1 MFSPKRDETRPG
13 YEMRKEHIA
22 IGVMILLCLPIL
34 AIYVTFFAQAFVA
47 DGKLSLSNF
56 RFLYTTIV
64 MGQYTVPTMG
74 PAFRNT
80 VVFTLC
86 VTACEVVISLM
97 AGYAL
102 SRMRF
107 TGRNFLQKLLLI
119 LRLFPG
125 VLLLISILYVLMYTK
140 LLNTLLGVVLFAI
153 ALRLP
158 GSTFIIRNFFNDIPK
173 DIENSALVDGCNRLT
188 AFFQVIIHM
197 VKPGIASISMFAFM
211 SAWSN
216 YLLFNTLILTGK
228 VPIMATYL
236 RSLSMND
243 QMIADYGVFSAMA
256 LVYMLPVFV
265 FFIISQKSLM
275 IRIENLRK
283 EYDAKTVALDG
294 IDLVFEDSTFVALL
308 GPSGCGKTTTL
319 NCIAGLLE
327 PTSGKIF
334 FGDKDVTQLQPK
346 DRNIGMVFQ
355 SYALYPHLKVIDNI
369 AFPLKQKGMKK
380 AERYEKVRKIAKM
393 LQIEYLLERKPTQL
407 SGGQQQR
414 VSMARALV
422 KEPDVLLLDEPMS
435 NLDARLKIEIRIQ
448 QYDTPEH
455 LYHYPANLF
464 VAKFMGNPPMNFID
478 AALSA
483 DGTRVEGAGFSLP
496 LEQHMAQGG
505 KKFAG
510 HAVKVG
516 VRSHLMAVHTEKV
529 PQAMEMRL
537 QIAENLGKEILI
549 SGMVGDSFVRVTVP
563 ENHDTFEQYKAISRS
578 EKPLVY
584 LTMTGVYNIFDTESG
599 VNIAL
604 EK

>member
-1 MFSPKRDETRPG
+1 
-13 YEMRKEHIA
+13 
-22 IGVMILLCLPIL
+22 
-34 AIYVTFFAQAFVA
+34 
-47 DGKLSLSNF
+47 
-56 RFLYTTIV
+56 
-64 MGQYTVPTMG
+64 
-74 PAFRNT
+74 
-80 VVFTLC
+80 
-86 VTACEVVISLM
+86 
-97 AGYAL
+97 
-102 SRMRF
+102 
-107 TGRNFLQKLLLI
+107 
-119 LRLFPG
+119 
-125 VLLLISILYVLMYTK
+125 
-140 LLNTLLGVVLFAI
+140 
-153 ALRLP
+153 
-158 GSTFIIRNFFNDIPK
+158 
-173 DIENSALVDGCNRLT
+173 
-188 AFFQVIIHM
+188 
-197 VKPGIASISMFAFM
+197 
-211 SAWSN
+211 
-216 YLLFNTLILTGK
+216 
-228 VPIMATYL
+228 
-236 RSLSMND
+236 
-243 QMIADYGVFSAMA
+243 
-256 LVYMLPVFV
+256 
-265 FFIISQKSLM
+265 M

-283 EYDAKTVALDG
+283 EYDAKTVALDD

-380 AERYEKVRKIAKM
+380 AERYEKARKIAEM
-393 LQIEYLLERKPTQL
+393 LQIEYLLDRKPTQL

-435 NLDARLKIEIRIQ
+435 NLDARLKIEIRDEIRRVQQETGITSIIVTHDQEEAMAIADKIAILDNGRIQ

-529 PQAMEMRL
+529 PQSMEMRL

-563 ENHDTFEQYKAISRS
+563 ENHDTYEQYKAISRS
-578 EKPLVY
+578 EKPFVY

>member
-1 MFSPKRDETRPG
+1 MEIRLDRIAKSFDKRRVIQP
-13 YEMRKEHIA
+13 
-22 IGVMILLCLPIL
+22 
-34 AIYVTFFAQAFVA
+34 
-47 DGKLSLSNF
+47 
-56 RFLYTTIV
+56 TTL
-64 MGQYTVPTMG
+64 T
-74 PAFRNT
+74 
-80 VVFTLC
+80 
-86 VTACEVVISLM
+86 
-97 AGYAL
+97 
-102 SRMRF
+102 
-107 TGRNFLQKLLLI
+107 
-119 LRLFPG
+119 
-125 VLLLISILYVLMYTK
+125 
-140 LLNTLLGVVLFAI
+140 
-153 ALRLP
+153 
-158 GSTFIIRNFFNDIPK
+158 IRNGSF
-173 DIENSALVDGCNRLT
+173 T
-188 AFFQVIIHM
+188 
-197 VKPGIASISMFAFM
+197 
-211 SAWSN
+211 
-216 YLLFNTLILTGK
+216 T
-228 VPIMATYL
+228 
-236 RSLSMND
+236 
-243 QMIADYGVFSAMA
+243 
-256 LVYMLPVFV
+256 
-265 FFIISQKSLM
+265 
-275 IRIENLRK
+275 
-283 EYDAKTVALDG
+283 
-294 IDLVFEDSTFVALL
+294 LL

-380 AERYEKVRKIAKM
+380 AERYEKARKIAKM
-393 LQIEYLLERKPTQL
+393 LQIEYLLDRKPTQL

-435 NLDARLKIEIRIQ
+435 NLDARLKIEIRDEIRRVQQETGITSIIVTHDQEEAMAIADKIAILDNGRIQ

>member
-1 MFSPKRDETRPG
+1 
-13 YEMRKEHIA
+13 
-22 IGVMILLCLPIL
+22 
-34 AIYVTFFAQAFVA
+34 
-47 DGKLSLSNF
+47 
-56 RFLYTTIV
+56 
-64 MGQYTVPTMG
+64 
-74 PAFRNT
+74 
-80 VVFTLC
+80 
-86 VTACEVVISLM
+86 
-97 AGYAL
+97 
-102 SRMRF
+102 
-107 TGRNFLQKLLLI
+107 
-119 LRLFPG
+119 
-125 VLLLISILYVLMYTK
+125 
-140 LLNTLLGVVLFAI
+140 
-153 ALRLP
+153 
-158 GSTFIIRNFFNDIPK
+158 
-173 DIENSALVDGCNRLT
+173 
-188 AFFQVIIHM
+188 
-197 VKPGIASISMFAFM
+197 
-211 SAWSN
+211 
-216 YLLFNTLILTGK
+216 
-228 VPIMATYL
+228 
-236 RSLSMND
+236 
-243 QMIADYGVFSAMA
+243 
-256 LVYMLPVFV
+256 
-265 FFIISQKSLM
+265 M

-283 EYDAKTVALDG
+283 EYDAKTVALDD

-380 AERYEKVRKIAKM
+380 AERYEKARKIAEM
-393 LQIEYLLERKPTQL
+393 LQIEYLLDRKPTQL
-407 SGGQQQR
+407 AGGQQQR

-435 NLDARLKIEIRIQ
+435 NLDARLKIEIRDEIRRVQQETGITSIIVTHDQEEAMAIADKIAILDNGRIQ

-529 PQAMEMRL
+529 PQSMEMRL

-578 EKPLVY
+578 EKPFVY

>member
-1 MFSPKRDETRPG
+1 
-13 YEMRKEHIA
+13 
-22 IGVMILLCLPIL
+22 
-34 AIYVTFFAQAFVA
+34 
-47 DGKLSLSNF
+47 
-56 RFLYTTIV
+56 
-64 MGQYTVPTMG
+64 
-74 PAFRNT
+74 
-80 VVFTLC
+80 
-86 VTACEVVISLM
+86 
-97 AGYAL
+97 
-102 SRMRF
+102 
-107 TGRNFLQKLLLI
+107 
-119 LRLFPG
+119 
-125 VLLLISILYVLMYTK
+125 
-140 LLNTLLGVVLFAI
+140 
-153 ALRLP
+153 
-158 GSTFIIRNFFNDIPK
+158 
-173 DIENSALVDGCNRLT
+173 
-188 AFFQVIIHM
+188 
-197 VKPGIASISMFAFM
+197 
-211 SAWSN
+211 
-216 YLLFNTLILTGK
+216 
-228 VPIMATYL
+228 
-236 RSLSMND
+236 
-243 QMIADYGVFSAMA
+243 
-256 LVYMLPVFV
+256 
-265 FFIISQKSLM
+265 M

-283 EYDAKTVALDG
+283 EYDAKTVALDD

-380 AERYEKVRKIAKM
+380 AERYEKARKIAKM
-393 LQIEYLLERKPTQL
+393 LQIEYLLDRKPTQL

-422 KEPDVLLLDEPMS
+422 KEPDVLLLDEIRRVQQETGITSIIVTHDQEEAMAIADKIAI
-435 NLDARLKIEIRIQ
+435 LDNGRIQ
-448 QYDTPEH
+448 QYDTPER

-478 AALSA
+478 AAISA

-529 PQAMEMRL
+529 PQAMGMRL
-537 QIAENLGKEILI
+537 QIAENLGKELLI

-563 ENHDTFEQYKAISRS
+563 ENHDAFEQYKAIARS

>member
-1 MFSPKRDETRPG
+1 
-13 YEMRKEHIA
+13 
-22 IGVMILLCLPIL
+22 
-34 AIYVTFFAQAFVA
+34 
-47 DGKLSLSNF
+47 
-56 RFLYTTIV
+56 
-64 MGQYTVPTMG
+64 
-74 PAFRNT
+74 
-80 VVFTLC
+80 
-86 VTACEVVISLM
+86 
-97 AGYAL
+97 
-102 SRMRF
+102 
-107 TGRNFLQKLLLI
+107 
-119 LRLFPG
+119 
-125 VLLLISILYVLMYTK
+125 
-140 LLNTLLGVVLFAI
+140 
-153 ALRLP
+153 
-158 GSTFIIRNFFNDIPK
+158 
-173 DIENSALVDGCNRLT
+173 
-188 AFFQVIIHM
+188 
-197 VKPGIASISMFAFM
+197 
-211 SAWSN
+211 
-216 YLLFNTLILTGK
+216 
-228 VPIMATYL
+228 
-236 RSLSMND
+236 
-243 QMIADYGVFSAMA
+243 
-256 LVYMLPVFV
+256 
-265 FFIISQKSLM
+265 M

-283 EYDAKTVALDG
+283 EYDAKTVALDD

-380 AERYEKVRKIAKM
+380 AERYEKARKIAEM
-393 LQIEYLLERKPTQL
+393 LQIEYLLDRKPTQL

-435 NLDARLKIEIRIQ
+435 NLDARLKIEIRDEIRRVQQETGITSIIVTHDQEEAMAIADKIAILDNGRIQ

-529 PQAMEMRL
+529 PQSMEMRL

-549 SGMVGDSFVRVTVP
+549 SGVVGDSFVRVTVP

-578 EKPLVY
+578 EKPFVY

>member
-1 MFSPKRDETRPG
+1 
-13 YEMRKEHIA
+13 
-22 IGVMILLCLPIL
+22 
-34 AIYVTFFAQAFVA
+34 
-47 DGKLSLSNF
+47 
-56 RFLYTTIV
+56 
-64 MGQYTVPTMG
+64 
-74 PAFRNT
+74 
-80 VVFTLC
+80 
-86 VTACEVVISLM
+86 
-97 AGYAL
+97 
-102 SRMRF
+102 
-107 TGRNFLQKLLLI
+107 
-119 LRLFPG
+119 
-125 VLLLISILYVLMYTK
+125 
-140 LLNTLLGVVLFAI
+140 
-153 ALRLP
+153 
-158 GSTFIIRNFFNDIPK
+158 
-173 DIENSALVDGCNRLT
+173 
-188 AFFQVIIHM
+188 
-197 VKPGIASISMFAFM
+197 
-211 SAWSN
+211 
-216 YLLFNTLILTGK
+216 
-228 VPIMATYL
+228 
-236 RSLSMND
+236 
-243 QMIADYGVFSAMA
+243 
-256 LVYMLPVFV
+256 
-265 FFIISQKSLM
+265 M

-283 EYDAKTVALDG
+283 EYDAKTVALDD

-380 AERYEKVRKIAKM
+380 AERYEKARKIAEM
-393 LQIEYLLERKPTQL
+393 LQIEYLLDRKPTQL

-435 NLDARLKIEIRIQ
+435 NLDARLKIEIRDEIRRVQQETGITSIIVTHDQEEAMAIADKVAILDNGRIQ

-529 PQAMEMRL
+529 PQSMEMRL

-578 EKPLVY
+578 EKPFVY

>member
-1 MFSPKRDETRPG
+1 
-13 YEMRKEHIA
+13 
-22 IGVMILLCLPIL
+22 
-34 AIYVTFFAQAFVA
+34 
-47 DGKLSLSNF
+47 
-56 RFLYTTIV
+56 
-64 MGQYTVPTMG
+64 
-74 PAFRNT
+74 
-80 VVFTLC
+80 
-86 VTACEVVISLM
+86 
-97 AGYAL
+97 
-102 SRMRF
+102 
-107 TGRNFLQKLLLI
+107 
-119 LRLFPG
+119 
-125 VLLLISILYVLMYTK
+125 
-140 LLNTLLGVVLFAI
+140 
-153 ALRLP
+153 
-158 GSTFIIRNFFNDIPK
+158 
-173 DIENSALVDGCNRLT
+173 
-188 AFFQVIIHM
+188 
-197 VKPGIASISMFAFM
+197 
-211 SAWSN
+211 
-216 YLLFNTLILTGK
+216 
-228 VPIMATYL
+228 
-236 RSLSMND
+236 
-243 QMIADYGVFSAMA
+243 
-256 LVYMLPVFV
+256 
-265 FFIISQKSLM
+265 M

-283 EYDAKTVALDG
+283 EYDAKTVALDD

-380 AERYEKVRKIAKM
+380 AERYEKARKIAEM
-393 LQIEYLLERKPTQL
+393 LQIEYLLDRKPTQL

-435 NLDARLKIEIRIQ
+435 NLDARLKIEIRDEIRRVQQETGITSIIVTHDQEEAMAIADKIAILDNGRIQ

-529 PQAMEMRL
+529 PQSMEMRL

-578 EKPLVY
+578 EKPFVY

-599 VNIAL
+599 VNSAL

>member
-1 MFSPKRDETRPG
+1 
-13 YEMRKEHIA
+13 
-22 IGVMILLCLPIL
+22 
-34 AIYVTFFAQAFVA
+34 
-47 DGKLSLSNF
+47 
-56 RFLYTTIV
+56 
-64 MGQYTVPTMG
+64 
-74 PAFRNT
+74 
-80 VVFTLC
+80 
-86 VTACEVVISLM
+86 
-97 AGYAL
+97 
-102 SRMRF
+102 
-107 TGRNFLQKLLLI
+107 
-119 LRLFPG
+119 
-125 VLLLISILYVLMYTK
+125 
-140 LLNTLLGVVLFAI
+140 
-153 ALRLP
+153 
-158 GSTFIIRNFFNDIPK
+158 
-173 DIENSALVDGCNRLT
+173 
-188 AFFQVIIHM
+188 
-197 VKPGIASISMFAFM
+197 
-211 SAWSN
+211 
-216 YLLFNTLILTGK
+216 
-228 VPIMATYL
+228 
-236 RSLSMND
+236 
-243 QMIADYGVFSAMA
+243 
-256 LVYMLPVFV
+256 
-265 FFIISQKSLM
+265 M

-283 EYDAKTVALDG
+283 EYDAKTVALDD

-380 AERYEKVRKIAKM
+380 AERYEKARKIAEM
-393 LQIEYLLERKPTQL
+393 LQIEYLLDRKPTQL

-435 NLDARLKIEIRIQ
+435 NLDARLKIEIRDEIRRVQQETGITSIIVTHDQEEAMAIADKIAILDNGRIQ

-529 PQAMEMRL
+529 TQSMEMRL

-578 EKPLVY
+578 EKPFVY

>member
-1 MFSPKRDETRPG
+1 
-13 YEMRKEHIA
+13 
-22 IGVMILLCLPIL
+22 
-34 AIYVTFFAQAFVA
+34 
-47 DGKLSLSNF
+47 
-56 RFLYTTIV
+56 
-64 MGQYTVPTMG
+64 
-74 PAFRNT
+74 
-80 VVFTLC
+80 
-86 VTACEVVISLM
+86 
-97 AGYAL
+97 
-102 SRMRF
+102 
-107 TGRNFLQKLLLI
+107 
-119 LRLFPG
+119 
-125 VLLLISILYVLMYTK
+125 
-140 LLNTLLGVVLFAI
+140 
-153 ALRLP
+153 
-158 GSTFIIRNFFNDIPK
+158 
-173 DIENSALVDGCNRLT
+173 
-188 AFFQVIIHM
+188 
-197 VKPGIASISMFAFM
+197 
-211 SAWSN
+211 
-216 YLLFNTLILTGK
+216 
-228 VPIMATYL
+228 
-236 RSLSMND
+236 
-243 QMIADYGVFSAMA
+243 
-256 LVYMLPVFV
+256 
-265 FFIISQKSLM
+265 M

-283 EYDAKTVALDG
+283 EYDAKTVALDD
-294 IDLVFEDSTFVALL
+294 IDLVFEDSTFIALL

-380 AERYEKVRKIAKM
+380 AERYEKARKIAEM
-393 LQIEYLLERKPTQL
+393 LQIEYLLDRKPTQL

-435 NLDARLKIEIRIQ
+435 NLDARLKIEIRDEIRRVQQETGITSIIVTHDQEEAMAIADKIAILDNGRIQ

-529 PQAMEMRL
+529 PQSMEMRL

-578 EKPLVY
+578 EKPFVY

>member
-1 MFSPKRDETRPG
+1 
-13 YEMRKEHIA
+13 
-22 IGVMILLCLPIL
+22 
-34 AIYVTFFAQAFVA
+34 
-47 DGKLSLSNF
+47 
-56 RFLYTTIV
+56 
-64 MGQYTVPTMG
+64 
-74 PAFRNT
+74 
-80 VVFTLC
+80 
-86 VTACEVVISLM
+86 
-97 AGYAL
+97 
-102 SRMRF
+102 
-107 TGRNFLQKLLLI
+107 
-119 LRLFPG
+119 
-125 VLLLISILYVLMYTK
+125 
-140 LLNTLLGVVLFAI
+140 
-153 ALRLP
+153 
-158 GSTFIIRNFFNDIPK
+158 
-173 DIENSALVDGCNRLT
+173 
-188 AFFQVIIHM
+188 
-197 VKPGIASISMFAFM
+197 
-211 SAWSN
+211 
-216 YLLFNTLILTGK
+216 
-228 VPIMATYL
+228 
-236 RSLSMND
+236 
-243 QMIADYGVFSAMA
+243 
-256 LVYMLPVFV
+256 
-265 FFIISQKSLM
+265 M

-380 AERYEKVRKIAKM
+380 AERYEKARKIAEM
-393 LQIEYLLERKPTQL
+393 LQIEYLLDRKPTQL

-435 NLDARLKIEIRIQ
+435 NLDARLKIEIRRVQQETGITSIIVTHDQEEAMAIADKIAILDNGRIQ

-529 PQAMEMRL
+529 PQSMEMRL

-578 EKPLVY
+578 EKPFVY